1 MTPIKED
8 TARNIIGGSN
18 YVSGTV
24 INALVNVIKLLM
36 DAGQTVGSSIRR
48 VVDHNVCPL
57 K

>member
-8 TARNIIGGSN
+8 TTRNIIGGSN

>member
-1 MTPIKED
+1 MIPLKEN
-8 TARNIIGGSN
+8 TSRNVVGGSN

-48 VVDHNVCPL
+48 VADHNVCPL